1 MTGFFLTQSQ
11 RQGGPHEDLANSP
24 SLHKEKA
31 NRADLLGGSLS
42 DQIYSASRWKM
53 SISNP
58 EETAVLLEK
67 YPAGSIFQNKG
78 SPGCVGLERILK
90 G

>member
-1 MTGFFLTQSQ
+1 MKTLQTPLLFTKRRLTELISW
-11 RQGGPHEDLANSP
+11 
-24 SLHKEKA
+24 
-31 NRADLLGGSLS
+31 GGSLS

-78 SPGCVGLERILK
+78 SPGCVGLESILK